1 MGDAHGA
8 ARRHPVRRG
17 LGDQLRRRRV
27 LVAARSLAVR
37 GARGGAAAVR
47 HGRRVPPRV
56 LPEAGRGALRRPD
69 DRSLLG
75 TRPDQR
81 PGVALQ
87 ADPEGR
93 PPRAPRDRG
102 DARQPCADRQPLRA
116 AAWVVPDR
124 VLPLPSPLGGPDR
137 AQGGA
142 PGRRHSRS
150 TSRDPRPRT
159 TRTCT
164 RRSGAA
170 GSASTTRRSS
180 SPTRRSNAASPR
192 AGSSSTLR
200 LRDALRAIAAGREAR
215 VPAPDARRRRGVRG
229 RGGGA
234 RRGRRRPAPASARRA
249 GAEAPDGRA
258 ATAAARVPE
267 ARRTA
272 HRVLGDRAASP

>member
-17 LGDQLRRRRV
+17 LGDQLRCRRV
-27 LVAARSLAVR
+27 LVAARSLALR

-56 LPEAGRGALRRPD
+56 LSEAGRGALRRPD

-124 VLPLPSPLGGPDR
+124 VFPLPSPLGGPDR

-142 PGRRHSRS
+142 PGH
-150 TSRDPRPRT
+150 
-159 TRTCT
+159 
-164 RRSGAA
+164 G
-170 GSASTTRRSS
+170 
-180 SPTRRSNAASPR
+180 
-192 AGSSSTLR
+192 
-200 LRDALRAIAAGREAR
+200 LRAAHRETPDRVSRGHVRGAPERPDRRVLRGARGLRRGGRT
-215 VPAPDARRRRGVRG
+215 RRRRGQ
-229 RGGGA
+229 A
-234 RRGRRRPAPASARRA
+234 RRRHAAP
-249 GAEAPDGRA
+249 
-258 ATAAARVPE
+258 
-267 ARRTA
+267 
-272 HRVLGDRAASP
+272 